1 MADLAALKAA
11 VDAAEVAKETL
22 LTERRANKA
31 EMNRKNFAAYNVATY
46 QQQKDIEANLIA
58 ATKAFQDEL
67 KVIRSDA
74 VDQAIN
80 VAVGTVGE
88 SNTAGGAN

>member
-11 VDAAEVAKETL
+11 VDAAEAAKETL
-22 LTERRANKA
+22 LVERRANKA
-31 EMNRKNFAAYNVATY
+31 EMNRKDFAAYNVATY
-46 QQQKDIEANLIA
+46 QQQKDIEAAVRA
-58 ATKAFQDEL
+58 ATSAFQDEL

-74 VDQAIN
+74 VDNAIQ

-88 SNTAGGAN
+88 TNTVGGSN